1 MTKIEKI
8 LIQILVFLDCIVCGI
23 VCGMFLCMYINGNQ
37 NIKEYKTQQ
46 TTQNIEV
53 YNANYNSMILYM
65 MYSEGLVQKPDKCP
79 AGQITIGFGHQ
90 IKKNENLFNLNY
102 REAFELLQVDYCKR
116 LEEAENL
123 GYDGNQKLA
132 VAHLL
137 FSTRRESVDKILKNM
152 NSILHYDGYY
162 RYGEFHASDNIRK
175 GRVLEKD
182 LFFSNEVIDIY
193 KYL

>member
-1 MTKIEKI
+1 MKKSDKIVLNIVWFLNGFLLCFLICFMYYAPHLIKLETKVQAE
-8 LIQILVFLDCIVCGI
+8 QS
-23 VCGMFLCMYINGNQ
+23 
-37 NIKEYKTQQ
+37 
-46 TTQNIEV
+46 IEV
-53 YNANYNSMILYM
+53 YNSNYNSMILYM
-65 MYSEGLVQKPDKCP
+65 MYSEGLVQNPEKCP
-79 AGQITIGFGHQ
+79 AGQLTVGFGHQ
-90 IKKNENLFNLNY
+90 VRKNENLSNLNY

-123 GYDGNQKLA
+123 GYDGNRKLA